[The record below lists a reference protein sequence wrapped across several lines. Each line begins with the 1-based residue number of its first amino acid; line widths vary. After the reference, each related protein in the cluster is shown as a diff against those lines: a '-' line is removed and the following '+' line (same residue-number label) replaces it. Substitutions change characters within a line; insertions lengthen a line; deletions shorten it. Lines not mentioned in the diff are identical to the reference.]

1 MTDQEYENQK
11 RECWEEYKRENLDGE
26 VQCQRRYAKVPLTKP
41 HKSTSP
47 CSQL

>member
-26 VQCQRRYAKVPLTKP
+26 VQCQQEVQDTQ
-41 HKSTSP
+41 S
-47 CSQL
+47 